1 MFRVKVLN
9 TKELFRYCIKIIIII
24 SIIIIFCVFR
34 DKFFKKENI
43 NNDIS
48 TNDVFYNDTSSSNV
62 SNNDTSSNNVSDQNV
77 SGNNFDNKEVFNIFN
92 ANLIS
97 CLGVTSSIMQEDKP
111 YETDEELVLKA
122 YKEDFFEE
130 ILKSQIGSIED
141 FDKIKIAK
149 NADNNEISGSSNVN
163 NESNNTVDTNASG
176 NTSTI
181 QLAQTGL
188 PTEVITPD
196 AIPLNYNAE
205 FNSVLFKNQTSY
217 DLTEDMLNPDITI
230 DNKNI
235 LLFHTHTCESYTP
248 TEQFNYEETGN
259 FRTTDLNYTVARVGD
274 ELENHLKAYGYNVI
288 HDKTYHDYPA
298 YNGSYTRSL
307 ETVEGI
313 LESTPCDIIFD
324 VHRDAI
330 GSRSDYAPTVKIGDD
345 EAAQIMFVIGSD
357 EGGLWHPN
365 WLSNLKFAVKVQQKA
380 EEMYPGLFKP
390 MMITKYRYNQHAGKY
405 ASIIEV
411 GATGNTL
418 EQCNNS
424 MKYLAKVLD
433 EVLK

>member
-1 MFRVKVLN
+1 MFSVTILRGKDILKIFILLVFVVIAGVLIFKVFPKFINSNEENKNGFIDFNMLSCLSKT
-9 TKELFRYCIKIIIII
+9 TKIM
-24 SIIIIFCVFR
+24 
-34 DKFFKKENI
+34 DENSLE
-43 NNDIS
+43 NND
-48 TNDVFYNDTSSSNV
+48 
-62 SNNDTSSNNVSDQNV
+62 NNQIN
-77 SGNNFDNKEVFNIFN
+77 
-92 ANLIS
+92 
-97 CLGVTSSIMQEDKP
+97 
-111 YETDEELVLKA
+111 A
-122 YKEDFFEE
+122 YKGDFFED
-130 ILKSQIGSIED
+130 ILKSQIGAIED
-141 FDKIKIAK
+141 LDR
-149 NADNNEISGSSNVN
+149 NNMETNEAMN
-163 NESNNTVDTNASG
+163 NKEEANTTQKEEGQSQEG
-176 NTSTI
+176 QTSEV
-181 QLAQTGL
+181 QLASTGL
-188 PTEVITPD
+188 STEIITPD
-196 AIPLNYNAE
+196 PIPLS
-205 FNSVLFKNQTSY
+205 FNDEYGNIKFKNNTSY
-217 DLTEDMLNPDITI
+217 DLTEDMVNPDITI
-230 DNKNI
+230 DNKNVLI
-235 LLFHTHTCESYTP
+235 FHTHTCESYTP

-259 FRTTDLNYTVARVGD
+259 FRTTDLNFTVARVGD
-274 ELENHLKAYGYNVI
+274 ELENHLKQYGYNVI

-307 ETVEGI
+307 ETVEAI
-313 LESTPCDIIFD
+313 LQDNPTDIIFD

-390 MMITKYRYNQHAGKY
+390 ILLTKYRYNQHAGKY

-433 EVLK
+433 EVMK